1 MAKSVIIVAVLV
13 TADIVVN
20 IACCLLG
27 KKQAKVDKDLTEA
40 LLANRDAV
48 MKRNELLEL
57 KVEYLKTLIE
67 MITNKQEKEAK
78 QDGKEEGEPNL

>member
-13 TADIVVN
+13 TADVVVN

>member
-1 MAKSVIIVAVLV
+1 MDKSVIIVAALV
-13 TADIVVN
+13 AADAVVN
-20 IACCLLG
+20 VACCLLG

-48 MKRNELLEL
+48 MKRNELLEFEV
-57 KVEYLKTLIE
+57 KYLKSLIE
-67 MITNKQEKEAK
+67 MVTKKQEKEAK

>member
-13 TADIVVN
+13 TADVVVN

-40 LLANRDAV
+40 LLANRDAI
-48 MKRNELLEL
+48 MKRNELLEHQANRL
-57 KVEYLKTLIE
+57 KSIIE
-67 MITNKQEKEAK
+67 MITKKQEKEAK
-78 QDGKEEGEPNL
+78 KDGKEEGEPNL

>member
-1 MAKSVIIVAVLV
+1 MDKIVIIVAALV
-13 TADIVVN
+13 AADAVVN
-20 IACCLLG
+20 VACCLLG

-48 MKRNELLEL
+48 MKRNELLDFEV
-57 KVEYLKTLIE
+57 KYLKSLIE
-67 MITNKQEKEAK
+67 MVTKKQEKEAK

>member
-1 MAKSVIIVAVLV
+1 MDKSVIIVAVLV
-13 TADIVVN
+13 TADVVVN

-67 MITNKQEKEAK
+67 MITKKQEKEAQ

>member
-1 MAKSVIIVAVLV
+1 MDKSVIIVAALV
-13 TADIVVN
+13 TADVVVN

-27 KKQAKVDKDLTEA
+27 KKQAMVDKDLTEA

-48 MKRNELLEL
+48 MKRNELLEQEANHL
-57 KVEYLKTLIE
+57 KSIIE
-67 MITNKQEKEAK
+67 MITKKQEKEAK

>member
-13 TADIVVN
+13 TADVVVN

-40 LLANRDAV
+40 LLANRDAI
-48 MKRNELLEL
+48 MKRNELLEHQANHL
-57 KVEYLKTLIE
+57 KSIIE
-67 MITNKQEKEAK
+67 MITKKQEKEAK
-78 QDGKEEGEPNL
+78 KDGKEEGEPNL